1 VECVK
6 LQLVELETEGC
17 QVVADV
23 VEHDVEQSLTAT
35 VLQRCPLVKLM
46 ADRPEQDPAH
56 SINS

>member
-1 VECVK
+1 VK